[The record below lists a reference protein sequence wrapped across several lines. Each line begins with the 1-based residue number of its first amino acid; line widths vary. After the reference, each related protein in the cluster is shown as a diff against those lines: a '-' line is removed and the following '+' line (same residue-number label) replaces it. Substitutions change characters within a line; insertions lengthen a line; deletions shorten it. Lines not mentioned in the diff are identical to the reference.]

1 MQLVP
6 QTGNDRVIK
15 SFSSTQCLLR
25 TLTKH
30 GGIVDAKRTRN
41 GVTTRYMS
49 AKPNDE
55 ERYFSLN
62 EIAAH

>member
-6 QTGNDRVIK
+6 QTGNNRVIK

-41 GVTTRYMS
+41 GVTTR
-49 AKPNDE
+49 
-55 ERYFSLN
+55 
-62 EIAAH
+62 